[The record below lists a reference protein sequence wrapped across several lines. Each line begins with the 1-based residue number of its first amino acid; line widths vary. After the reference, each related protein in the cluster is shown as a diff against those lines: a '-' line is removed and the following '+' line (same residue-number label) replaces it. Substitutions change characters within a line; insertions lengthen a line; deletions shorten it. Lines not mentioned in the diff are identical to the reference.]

1 MRFETTPEEPEAMS
15 DAALANRRLIGG
27 ILVSLLLHA
36 IILSLQFGIP
46 GLDLPS
52 LEAPWKERRTAIEPL
67 QVEIASPAPQA
78 LPVKPTPSVTATE
91 LFKLPT
97 PVLPAPIPKASV
109 PPHSGIQLVPP
120 LAKIEPVTVKKSSKP
135 VKPKASTS
143 TPPAPTV
150 KRVLPPAESPTRI
163 IAQDQVKN
171 EDFVV
176 PLTSEEELQ
185 RRAEDKKENK
195 QKSEAIPEDAI
206 IDKNADPELMAE
218 QKRQDELKKLEQE
231 KLLAEQK
238 READI
243 QQKKIAQAAKEKL
256 REQEEQL
263 AQQVAQQK
271 AIQEKMAQE
280 KLAQESLQKDRERA
294 IEELL
299 RETKRQELLTQ
310 ETLKQEEQRRQ
321 AEQKRQRQL
330 AQEQEQQ
337 KQEALAQAQLRQ
349 KQQEEQA
356 ERKRALEIAE
366 RKKAEELEAQKL
378 AAQLEQ
384 KLQEQR
390 LAEQKVLEQKALEQ
404 KLAEQRANEQKIAQ
418 QKLAEQKLAEQKAAE
433 QKQAEQKALADASAR
448 ANAEREAAAA
458 NAANGA
464 NGANA
469 ARSAAAKGSSDS
481 AGQGKGGA
489 NNAAGNANLPS
500 SLGKGDLASRL
511 REQARNGDM
520 FKAAPATPSN
530 GKLADDSRSR
540 RRSFLGAYDKEV
552 PLRMYVDS
560 LKQKMERNGNL
571 IYEKRSLSDI
581 EHNVLINMVIRS
593 DGTIEE
599 VIIMRTSGNRAID
612 EKARNIIMANAPFS
626 VFPPTLAAKYDVIE
640 IQRVWSFGD
649 RLRILEDLP
658 PSF

>member
-1 MRFETTPEEPEAMS
+1 MRFETTPEEPEEMS

-78 LPVKPTPSVTATE
+78 LPVKPMPSVTTPE
-91 LFKLPT
+91 LFKLPI
-97 PVLPAPIPKASV
+97 PVLPAPIPKTSL
-109 PPHSGIQLVPP
+109 PPHSGIQLVAP
-120 LAKIEPVTVKKSSKP
+120 LDKVEPMAVKKVTKPSKSKAQTSVSSAP
-135 VKPKASTS
+135 V
-143 TPPAPTV
+143 V

-171 EDFVV
+171 DDFVV

-185 RRAEDKKENK
+185 RRAEDKRENK

-206 IDKNADPELMAE
+206 IDKNADPELIVE
-218 QKRQDELKKLEQE
+218 QKRQDELKQLEQE

-243 QQKKIAQAAKEKL
+243 QQKKIAQAAQEKL
-256 REQEEQL
+256 RQQEEQI

-271 AIQEKMAQE
+271 ATQEKMAQE
-280 KLAQESLQKDRERA
+280 KSAQETLQRERERA
-294 IEELL
+294 IEEMS

-321 AEQKRQRQL
+321 AEQKRLRQL

-337 KQEALAQAQLRQ
+337 KQDALAQAQLRQ

-390 LAEQKVLEQKALEQ
+390 LAEQKVLEQK
-404 KLAEQRANEQKIAQ
+404 LAEQRANEQKIAQ
-418 QKLAEQKLAEQKAAE
+418 QKLADQKLAEQKAAE
-433 QKQAEQKALADASAR
+433 QRAAEQKLAEQKALAEATAR

-458 NAANGA
+458 NAARL
-464 NGANA
+464 A
-469 ARSAAAKGSSDS
+469 AGKGNTDS
-481 AGQGKGGA
+481 NGQGKGGS
-489 NNAAGNANLPS
+489 NNAAGNANLAS

-511 REQARNGDM
+511 REQARSGDM
-520 FKAAPATPSN
+520 FKSAPATPSN
-530 GKLADDSRSR
+530 GKLPDDSRSR

-581 EHNVLINMVIRS
+581 EHSVLINMVIRS
-593 DGTIEE
+593 DGTIED
-599 VIIMRTSGNRAID
+599 VTIMRTSGNRAID

-626 VFPPTLAAKYDVIE
+626 VFPLTLAAKYDVIE

>member
-1 MRFETTPEEPEAMS
+1 MRFETTPEEPEEMS

-52 LEAPWKERRTAIEPL
+52 LEAPWKERRTAIESL
-67 QVEIASPAPQA
+67 QIEIASPAPQA
-78 LPVKPTPSVTATE
+78 LPVKPTPSVTTTE

-109 PPHSGIQLVPP
+109 PPHSGIQLIAPM
-120 LAKIEPVTVKKSSKP
+120 AKVEPVVVKKANKP
-135 VKPKASTS
+135 VKSKVQAS
-143 TPPAPTV
+143 TPPPPTL

-171 EDFVV
+171 DDFVV

-206 IDKNADPELMAE
+206 IDKNADPELVAE

-238 READI
+238 REAEI
-243 QQKKIAQAAKEKL
+243 QQKKLAQAAQEKL
-256 REQEEQL
+256 REQEVQL

-271 AIQEKMAQE
+271 ALQEKMAQE
-280 KLAQESLQKDRERA
+280 KLAQETVKRERERA
-294 IEELL
+294 IEEMV

-321 AEQKRQRQL
+321 AEQRRLRQL
-330 AQEQEQQ
+330 AQEQELE

-366 RKKAEELEAQKL
+366 RKKAEELEAQKI
-378 AAQLEQ
+378 AAQLEQKLQEQ

-390 LAEQKVLEQKALEQ
+390 LAEQKVLEQK
-404 KLAEQRANEQKIAQ
+404 LAEQRANEQKLAQ
-418 QKLAEQKLAEQKAAE
+418 QKLAEQKAAEQKLAEQKLAEQKAIAE
-433 QKQAEQKALADASAR
+433 ANAR
-448 ANAEREAAAA
+448 ANAEREAAANAA
-458 NAANGA
+458 NAAN
-464 NGANA
+464 A
-469 ARSAAAKGSSDS
+469 ARLAAAKAAGDS
-481 AGQGKGGA
+481 NGQNGQGKGTT
-489 NNAAGNANLPS
+489 NNAAGNTGLSP

-520 FKAAPATPSN
+520 FRSAPSIPSN
-530 GKLADDSRSR
+530 GKLTDDNRSR

-581 EHNVLINMVIRS
+581 EHNVLVNMVIRS
-593 DGTIEE
+593 DGTIED
-599 VIIMRTSGNRAID
+599 VTIMRTSGNRAID

-640 IQRVWSFGD
+640 IQRVWNFGD

>member
-1 MRFETTPEEPEAMS
+1 MRFETIPEEPEEMS
-15 DAALANRRLIGG
+15 DTALANRRLIGG

-67 QVEIASPAPQA
+67 QIEIANPAPQA
-78 LPVKPTPSVTATE
+78 LPVKPTPSVTTPE

-97 PVLPAPIPKASV
+97 PVLPAPIPKASE
-109 PPHSGIQLVPP
+109 PPHSGIQLVAP
-120 LAKIEPVTVKKSSKP
+120 LAKVEPVAVKKITKPSKT
-135 VKPKASTS
+135 KAPAA
-143 TPPAPTV
+143 TPPPRTV

-171 EDFVV
+171 DDFVV

-195 QKSEAIPEDAI
+195 QKAEAIPEDAI
-206 IDKNADPELMAE
+206 IDKNADPDLLAE
-218 QKRQDELKKLEQE
+218 QKRQDELKKIEQE
-231 KLLAEQK
+231 KVLQEQK
-238 READI
+238 READL
-243 QQKKIAQAAKEKL
+243 QQKKLAQAAKEKL
-256 REQEEQL
+256 RQQEEQL
-263 AQQVAQQK
+263 AQQIAQQK
-271 AIQEKMAQE
+271 ATQEKMAQE
-280 KLAQESLQKDRERA
+280 RLAQETVQRERERA
-294 IEELL
+294 IEEML

-321 AEQKRQRQL
+321 AEQKRLRQL

-349 KQQEEQA
+349 KQQEES
-356 ERKRALEIAE
+356 EKKRALEIAE
-366 RKKAEELEAQKL
+366 RKRAEELEAQKL
-378 AAQLEQ
+378 AAQIEQ

-390 LAEQKVLEQKALEQ
+390 LAEQKVLEQ

-418 QKLAEQKLAEQKAAE
+418 QKLADQKIAEQKLAEQKQAEQRAAEQKLAEQKALAE
-433 QKQAEQKALADASAR
+433 ATAR

-458 NAANGA
+458 TAA
-464 NGANA
+464 ANA
-469 ARSAAAKGSSDS
+469 ARLAAGKGNTDS
-481 AGQGKGGA
+481 TGQGKGGG
-489 NNAAGNANLPS
+489 NNAAGNANLAS

-511 REQARNGDM
+511 REQARSGDL
-520 FKAAPATPSN
+520 FKSAPATPSN
-530 GKLADDSRSR
+530 GKLPDDSRSR

-593 DGTIEE
+593 DGSIED
-599 VIIMRTSGNRAID
+599 VTIMRTSGNRAID

>member
-1 MRFETTPEEPEAMS
+1 MRFETTPEEPEELS

-52 LEAPWKERRTAIEPL
+52 LEAPWKERRTAVEPL
-67 QVEIASPAPQA
+67 QVEILSPAPQA
-78 LPVKPTPSVTATE
+78 LPVKPTPSVTTPE

-97 PVLPAPIPKASV
+97 PILPSPIPKASV
-109 PPHSGIQLVPP
+109 PPNSGIQMVAP
-120 LAKIEPVTVKKSSKP
+120 LAKVEPVVVKKVTKP
-135 VKPKASTS
+135 LKSQAQTS
-143 TPPAPTV
+143 TPPQPVV

-171 EDFVV
+171 DDFVV

-185 RRAEDKKENK
+185 RRADDKRENK

-206 IDKNADPELMAE
+206 IDKNADPELIAE

-231 KLLAEQK
+231 KLLIEQK

-243 QQKKIAQAAKEKL
+243 KQKKLAQEAKEKL
-256 REQEEQL
+256 RLQEEQ
-263 AQQVAQQK
+263 QAQQK
-271 AIQEKMAQE
+271 AIQEKIAQE
-280 KLAQESLQKDRERA
+280 KLAQETLQRERERA
-294 IEELL
+294 IEDMV

-321 AEQKRQRQL
+321 AEQKRLRQL

-337 KQEALAQAQLRQ
+337 KQEALAQLQLRQ

-390 LAEQKVLEQKALEQ
+390 LAEQKALEQ
-404 KLAEQRANEQKIAQ
+404 KLAEQRATEQKIAQ
-418 QKLAEQKLAEQKAAE
+418 QKLADQKLAEQKLAEQKLAEQKASE
-433 QKQAEQKALADASAR
+433 QKQAEQKAIADANAR

-458 NAANGA
+458 NAA
-464 NGANA
+464 ANA
-469 ARSAAAKGSSDS
+469 ARLAAAKGSSDS
-481 AGQGKGGA
+481 TGQGKGGA
-489 NNAAGNANLPS
+489 NNATGNTNLAPGLS
-500 SLGKGDLASRL
+500 KGDLASRL
-511 REQARNGDM
+511 REQARSGDV
-520 FKAAPATPSN
+520 FKSAPATPSN
-530 GKLADDSRSR
+530 GKLPDDSRSR

-599 VIIMRTSGNRAID
+599 VTIMRTSGNRAID

>member
-1 MRFETTPEEPEAMS
+1 MRFETTPEEPEALS
-15 DAALANRRLIGG
+15 DGALANRRLIGG

-36 IILSLQFGIP
+36 LILSLQFCIP

-78 LPVKPTPSVTATE
+78 LPVKPIPSVTTPE

-109 PPHSGIQLVPP
+109 PLPKGIQLMAPI
-120 LAKIEPVTVKKSSKP
+120 AKVEPVAIKKNTKP
-135 VKPKASTS
+135 VKAKIPSS
-143 TPPAPTV
+143 TPPQI

-171 EDFVV
+171 DDFVV

-206 IDKNADPELMAE
+206 IDKNADAELLVE

-238 READI
+238 HEADL
-243 QQKKIAQAAKEKL
+243 QQKKMAQEAKEKL
-256 REQEEQL
+256 RQQEEQL

-271 AIQEKMAQE
+271 AMQEKMAQE
-280 KLAQESLQKDRERA
+280 KLAQESLQRERERA
-294 IEELL
+294 IEEML

-321 AEQKRQRQL
+321 AEQKRLRQL
-330 AQEQEQQ
+330 AQEQELQ

-378 AAQLEQ
+378 AAQIEQ
-384 KLQEQR
+384 KRQEQV
-390 LAEQKVLEQKALEQ
+390 LAEQKVLEQ

-418 QKLAEQKLAEQKAAE
+418 QKLADQKLAEQKLAEQKLAEQKAIVEAT
-433 QKQAEQKALADASAR
+433 SR

-458 NAANGA
+458 SAANA
-464 NGANA
+464 ANA
-469 ARSAAAKGSSDS
+469 ARLAAAKGSSDS
-481 AGQGKGGA
+481 TGQGKGGT
-489 NNAAGNANLPS
+489 NNAAGNAKLPS
-500 SLGKGDLASRL
+500 GLAKGDLASRL
-511 REQARNGDM
+511 REQARSGDM
-520 FKAAPATPSN
+520 FKSAPGTLSS
-530 GKLADDSRSR
+530 GKLPDDNRAR

-571 IYEKRSLSDI
+571 IYEKRSLSDV

-599 VIIMRTSGNRAID
+599 VTIMRTSGNRAID